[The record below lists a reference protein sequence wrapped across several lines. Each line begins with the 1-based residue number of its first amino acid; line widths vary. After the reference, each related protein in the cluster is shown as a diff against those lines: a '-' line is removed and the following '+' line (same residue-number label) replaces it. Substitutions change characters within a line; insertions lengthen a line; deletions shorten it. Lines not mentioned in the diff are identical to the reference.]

1 MNNNNTGPSVGLMLT
16 LLGGIF
22 WGFSGACGQYIFAHC
37 GATSQ
42 WLVPVRMISA
52 GLILLVF
59 CCAKNKSD
67 IFNVWRGKKN
77 IFVML
82 IFTLLGLVMCQ
93 FSYFRAI
100 ELSNAGIATVLQYL
114 SPAMILVYMCLKNK
128 KPPAVSEAVSIS
140 LAIGGTFLI
149 ATGGSLNSFAISEE
163 ALFWGIAAAVFLA
176 CYSLIPAPLFK
187 VSDTPTVLG
196 WGMLLGGIGLLPVF
210 RPWETTP
217 QLSAQL
223 ILSTAA
229 IVIFGTVIAYAFYL
243 EGIRIIGATKASIVS
258 SIEPVSAAVI
268 SAVWLKSAFSLT
280 DIIGMAMIISTIF
293 IIALSSK
300 KTKKLS

>member
-1 MNNNNTGPSVGLMLT
+1 MNQKKSKTALGFVIT

-22 WGFSGACGQYIFAHC
+22 WGFSGSCGQFIFANC
-37 GATSQ
+37 NATSS

-52 GLILLVF
+52 GIILLIF
-59 CCAKNKSD
+59 CSFKNKAE
-67 IFNVWRGKKN
+67 IFNVWKGRKN
-77 IFVML
+77 IVTML
-82 IFTLLGLVMCQ
+82 LFTLLGLVMCQ

-114 SPAMILVYMCLKNK
+114 SPAMILFFTCMKLRKL
-128 KPPAVSEAVSIS
+128 PAFSEAVSIV

-149 ATGGSLNSFAISEE
+149 ATGGSLSSFAVSKE
-163 ALFWGIAAAVFLA
+163 ALFWGLAAAVFLV
-176 CYSLIPAPLFK
+176 CYSLLPAPLFN

-196 WGMLLGGIGLLPVF
+196 WGMTLGGLGLLPVF
-210 RPWETTP
+210 RPWESMPDISP
-217 QLSAQL
+217 QLV
-223 ILSTAA
+223 LSTAA

-243 EGIRIIGATKASIVS
+243 EGIRIIGATRASIVS

-268 SAVWLKSAFSLT
+268 SALWLKSEFSVT
-280 DIIGMAMIISTIF
+280 DVIGMAMIISTIF
-293 IIALSSK
+293 IIALSSQ

>member
-1 MNNNNTGPSVGLMLT
+1 MKSNKSKTALGFIIT

-22 WGFSGACGQYIFAHC
+22 WGFSGSCGQYIFTNC
-37 GATSQ
+37 NATSS

-52 GLILLVF
+52 GIILLIF
-59 CCAKNKSD
+59 CSFKNNCG
-67 IFNVWRGKKN
+67 IFNVWKGRKN
-77 IFVML
+77 FVTML
-82 IFTLLGLVMCQ
+82 LFTLLGLVMCQ

-114 SPAMILVYMCLKNK
+114 SPAMILVFTCLKSK
-128 KPPAVSEAVSIS
+128 KLPAFSEAVSII

-149 ATGGSLNSFAISEE
+149 ATGGSLSSFAVSGK
-163 ALFWGIAAAVFLA
+163 ALFWGLAAAVFLV
-176 CYSLIPAPLFK
+176 CYSLLPAPLFK

-196 WGMLLGGIGLLPVF
+196 WGMTLGGLGLLPVF
-210 RPWETTP
+210 RPWESMP
-217 QLSAQL
+217 VISAQL

-268 SAVWLKSAFSLT
+268 SAVWLKSEFSAT
-280 DIIGMAMIISTIF
+280 DIVGMAMIISTIF
-293 IIALSSK
+293 IIAVSSK
-300 KTKKLS
+300 NKKLS

>member
-1 MNNNNTGPSVGLMLT
+1 MDNKKSKTAIGFIIT

-22 WGFSGACGQYIFAHC
+22 WGFSGSCGQYIFANC
-37 GATSQ
+37 NATSS

-52 GLILLVF
+52 GLILLIF
-59 CCAKNKSD
+59 CAFKNKAD
-67 IFNVWRGKKN
+67 IFNVWKGKKN
-77 IFVML
+77 AVTML
-82 IFTLLGLVMCQ
+82 LFTLFGLVLCQ

-114 SPAMILVYMCLKNK
+114 SPAMILVFTCLKSK
-128 KPPAVSEAVSIS
+128 KLPVVSEMISII

-149 ATGGSLNSFAISEE
+149 ATGGSLSNFAVSKET
-163 ALFWGIAAAVFLA
+163 LFWGVASAVFLV
-176 CYSLIPAPLFK
+176 CYALIPTPLFE

-196 WGMLLGGIGLLPVF
+196 WGTTIGGFALLPIF
-210 RPWETTP
+210 RPWESTP
-217 QLSAQL
+217 DVSPEL

-243 EGIRIIGATKASIVS
+243 EGVRIIGATRASIVS

-268 SAVWLKSAFSLT
+268 SALWLKSAFSLT

-300 KTKKLS
+300 NKKPS